1 MNIETPKGYAQGRKP
16 AHSAVQR
23 TEWGFSIL
31 KFREVYLWM

>member
-23 TEWGFSIL
+23 TEWGSLFLI
-31 KFREVYLWM
+31 KEVYSWM